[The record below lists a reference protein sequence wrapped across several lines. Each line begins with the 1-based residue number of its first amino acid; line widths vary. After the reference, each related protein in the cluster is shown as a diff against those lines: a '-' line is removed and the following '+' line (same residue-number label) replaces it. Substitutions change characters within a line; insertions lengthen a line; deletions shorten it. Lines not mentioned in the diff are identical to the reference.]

1 MKTFSIHITP
11 PRGWPVRH
19 EIPAHTADQAAD
31 IARALFPNCTFGK
44 PRDVSPPGY
53 TMSAVCSISGRL
65 YDRMPRAVA

>member
-53 TMSAVCSISGRL
+53 VVQFIDSVSGARL
-65 YDRMPRAVA
+65 DRMPA